1 MTVFPVLLIYLITNF
16 FQVNFAI
23 IPKKIAYFEEIIK
36 LEYINFNIKGKLT
49 SNIFARALNSRVAR
63 KLMEKISQMKIKGKM
78 LITSPKLNQ
87 SGQIRYHF
95 KA

>member
-63 KLMEKISQMKIKGKM
+63 KLMEKYQSNE
-78 LITSPKLNQ
+78 NQ
-87 SGQIRYHF
+87 RKNSNNFAKTQPIWTNKVAF
-95 KA
+95 